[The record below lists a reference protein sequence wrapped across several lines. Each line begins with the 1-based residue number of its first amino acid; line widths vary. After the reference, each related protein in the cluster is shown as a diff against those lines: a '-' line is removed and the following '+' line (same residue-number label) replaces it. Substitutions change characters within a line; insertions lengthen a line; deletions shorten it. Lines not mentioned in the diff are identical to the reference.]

1 MHATV
6 AIGANKLMPRDN
18 EVILTDAQLLEAA
31 CFGAGIPP
39 EAEQE
44 LRLAGQCYQQDS
56 KAEAHLYRALELA
69 PWHIAVHIGLYR
81 FYFYKG
87 RLAEAL
93 TVAVQCLEQA
103 AARIGVAADW
113 RAVRREDAEF
123 NSYAAILPRFYL
135 FTLKAY
141 GYLQMRLGN
150 LDTGRA
156 ITNKLLELD
165 PQDKLGGRVL
175 LQVLDRIGKDDY
187 DD

>member
-1 MHATV
+1 MHATDYT
-6 AIGANKLMPRDN
+6 GENKVMPRIN
-18 EVILTDAQLLEAA
+18 EVILTDAQVLEAA

-44 LRLAGQCYQQDS
+44 LRLAAQFYHEDD
-56 KAEAHLYRALELA
+56 KAEAHLFRALELA
-69 PWHIAVHIGLYR
+69 PEHIAVHIGLYR

-87 RLAEAL
+87 RLADAL
-93 TVAVQCLEQA
+93 NVAVQCLEQA

-113 RAVRREDAEF
+113 REVQRQDAEF

-150 LDTGRA
+150 LETGRA

-165 PQDKLGGRVL
+165 PQDKLGGGVL
-175 LQVLDRIGKDDY
+175 IQVLDRIGKDDY

>member
-1 MHATV
+1 MPAIIESRNMH
-6 AIGANKLMPRDN
+6 N
-18 EVILTDAQLLEAA
+18 ESEAMLADADLLEAA
-31 CFGAGIPP
+31 CFGAGIPA

-44 LRLAGQCYQQDS
+44 LRLAGQFYQEDR

-87 RLAEAL
+87 RLTEAL
-93 TVAVQCLEQA
+93 AVAVQCLAQA
-103 AARIGVAADW
+103 AARIGVSVDW
-113 RAVRREDAEF
+113 RSVQREDAEF
-123 NSYAAILPRFYL
+123 DSYAAILPRFYL

-141 GYLQMRLGN
+141 AYLHMRLGR
-150 LDTGRA
+150 LETGRA

-165 PQDKLGGRVL
+165 PHDKLGGRVL
-175 LQVLDRIGKDDY
+175 LQVLDRIGKDEY

>member
-1 MHATV
+1 MH
-6 AIGANKLMPRDN
+6 NDN
-18 EVILTDAQLLEAA
+18 EVMIAGEALLETA
-31 CFGAGIPP
+31 CFGAGIPA

-44 LRLAGQCYQQDS
+44 LRLAGQFYQQDD

-69 PWHIAVHIGLYR
+69 PRHIAVHIGLYR

-93 TVAVQCLEQA
+93 DIAVQCLEQA
-103 AARIGVAADW
+103 AACIGVTADW
-113 RAVRREDAEF
+113 RSVQRGDAEF
-123 NSYAAILPRFYL
+123 DSYISILPRFYL

-141 GYLQMRLGN
+141 GYLHMRLGN
-150 LDTGRA
+150 LDAGRA

-175 LQVLDRIGKDDY
+175 IQVLDRIGKDEY